1 MSNLPR
7 HCKHL
12 ENAVVFSAVSEL
24 SGSFRKRQRFGKEL
38 WINALNLTKRLNG
51 LNVLNSRVVNQSSLL
66 RFIQR
71 FPGATTE
78 G

>member
-51 LNVLNSRVVNQSSLL
+51 LNSRVVNQSSLL